1 VALKWRQLF
10 VNTLIDLASYY
21 FKDDRLIMIV
31 SIRSSLSSIPE
42 WAMLELNGEL
52 ILPPNDIENRV
63 DAKDS
68 LELGSLAF
76 QADSTPIMI
85 VGGHELKGS
94 IVKLQNPFAIL
105 KKRIQPEGPI
115 DYEVVGVVSKKLLF
129 DQYPKSIMR

>member
-1 VALKWRQLF
+1 
-10 VNTLIDLASYY
+10 
-21 FKDDRLIMIV
+21 
-31 SIRSSLSSIPE
+31 
-42 WAMLELNGEL
+42 MLELNGEL

-129 DQYPKSIMR
+129 DQYPKSIIR